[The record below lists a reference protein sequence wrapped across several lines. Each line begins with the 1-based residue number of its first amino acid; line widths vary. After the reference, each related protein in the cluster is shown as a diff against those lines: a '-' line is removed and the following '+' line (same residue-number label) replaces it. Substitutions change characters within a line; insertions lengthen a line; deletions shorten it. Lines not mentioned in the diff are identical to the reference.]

1 MPLYRRTTGPW
12 WVPST
17 RARLILESL
26 QTYGA
31 SLCLLVRL
39 SQTWTSGI
47 PMALPKSG
55 ERQSTRRSNNAYL
68 SRFSPGSPSG
78 GLTVV
83 RAAVLVC
90 VRINSCPTA
99 SCQGD
104 RCPSFSGLPAIA
116 RPMTPLR
123 QSGNGA
129 RLTAR
134 LHAKETTSMTIDVA
148 TAISRILKQE
158 GVGWVST
165 FPVCRVNNALGR
177 EGVPM
182 LMMRD
187 DRYAVA
193 VADAF
198 SRITAGSRIGV
209 CTFQGGVNAAGMQ
222 YAYAGMA
229 QAYEDGSPV
238 LCITDGVPAGA
249 SGNSQYDVASAMKTV
264 SKWFGYLDKPERT
277 PEIMRRA
284 FTMLRSGRPGPVIL
298 AIPNATATY
307 DETADPYRPVK
318 GWKSAP
324 DPADVRAAVDQ
335 LLGARNP
342 LIYAGEGV
350 IYAGA
355 SEDLK
360 ALAELVNVPVI
371 TTLKAKGAFPEN
383 HRLFVGVRGDQV
395 ARYLN
400 KSDLILAVGSS
411 LSPGRFSHAIP
422 DAAKKTIIH
431 CNVDELHINKM
442 YPTAHAVIGD
452 ARLTLQALR
461 QEVSDRT
468 SGAGRTA
475 GDVAAE
481 VRAARDEALARY
493 RQVMNSD
500 ETPINPYRV
509 YGDLMQVLDLHN
521 SFVTHESGNTRDQ
534 LSTVFDTLIPRG
546 FLGWGNVS
554 TLGFSLAAAIAA
566 KKAFPG
572 RATVAVTGEAGLG
585 YMLGNLEVLLREKLG
600 ITVVH
605 ISNGGFAGY
614 GPGFWGPG
622 HDPFTHRV
630 LGPDEVDMSK
640 VIGAL
645 GFHTERVSEPAEI
658 IPALRRALDV
668 NTSGRP
674 AYIEFFCC
682 QYPVYG
688 GWVGR
693 GSETMPKL

>member
-1 MPLYRRTTGPW
+1 
-12 WVPST
+12 
-17 RARLILESL
+17 
-26 QTYGA
+26 
-31 SLCLLVRL
+31 
-39 SQTWTSGI
+39 
-47 PMALPKSG
+47 
-55 ERQSTRRSNNAYL
+55 
-68 SRFSPGSPSG
+68 
-78 GLTVV
+78 
-83 RAAVLVC
+83 
-90 VRINSCPTA
+90 
-99 SCQGD
+99 
-104 RCPSFSGLPAIA
+104 
-116 RPMTPLR
+116 
-123 QSGNGA
+123 
-129 RLTAR
+129 
-134 LHAKETTSMTIDVA
+134 MTIDVA
-148 TAISRILKQE
+148 TGISRILKEE

-238 LCITDGVPAGA
+238 LCITDGVPAGS

-277 PEIMRRA
+277 PELMRRA

-383 HRLFVGVRGDQV
+383 HPLFVGVRGDQV
-395 ARYLN
+395 AHYLN

-411 LSPGRFSHAIP
+411 LSPGRFSHGIP
-422 DAAKKTIIH
+422 DPAKKTIIH

-461 QEVSDRT
+461 QEVSDRMA
-468 SGAGRTA
+468 GA
-475 GDVAAE
+475 
-481 VRAARDEALARY
+481 RAAPDG
-493 RQVMNSD
+493 M
-500 ETPINPYRV
+500 
-509 YGDLMQVLDLHN
+509 
-521 SFVTHESGNTRDQ
+521 
-534 LSTVFDTLIPRG
+534 
-546 FLGWGNVS
+546 
-554 TLGFSLAAAIAA
+554 
-566 KKAFPG
+566 
-572 RATVAVTGEAGLG
+572 RA
-585 YMLGNLEVLLREKLG
+585 M
-600 ITVVH
+600 
-605 ISNGGFAGY
+605 
-614 GPGFWGPG
+614 W
-622 HDPFTHRV
+622 
-630 LGPDEVDMSK
+630 
-640 VIGAL
+640 
-645 GFHTERVSEPAEI
+645 
-658 IPALRRALDV
+658 RR
-668 NTSGRP
+668 
-674 AYIEFFCC
+674 
-682 QYPVYG
+682 
-688 GWVGR
+688 
-693 GSETMPKL
+693 K

>member
-1 MPLYRRTTGPW
+1 
-12 WVPST
+12 
-17 RARLILESL
+17 
-26 QTYGA
+26 
-31 SLCLLVRL
+31 
-39 SQTWTSGI
+39 
-47 PMALPKSG
+47 
-55 ERQSTRRSNNAYL
+55 
-68 SRFSPGSPSG
+68 
-78 GLTVV
+78 
-83 RAAVLVC
+83 
-90 VRINSCPTA
+90 
-99 SCQGD
+99 
-104 RCPSFSGLPAIA
+104 
-116 RPMTPLR
+116 
-123 QSGNGA
+123 
-129 RLTAR
+129 
-134 LHAKETTSMTIDVA
+134 MTIDVA
-148 TAISRILKQE
+148 TGIVRILKQE

-238 LCITDGVPAGA
+238 LCITDGVPAGS

-277 PEIMRRA
+277 PEFMRRA

-298 AIPNATATY
+298 AVPNATATY

-324 DPADVRAAVDQ
+324 DPADVRAAVDA
-335 LLGARNP
+335 LLGARDP

-355 SEDLK
+355 SDDLK

-371 TTLKAKGAFPEN
+371 TTLKAKGAFPED
-383 HRLFVGVRGDQV
+383 HPLFVGVRGDQV
-395 ARYLN
+395 AHYLN
-400 KSDLILAVGSS
+400 KSDVILAVGSS
-411 LSPGRFSHAIP
+411 LSPGRFSHGIP

-431 CNVDELHINKM
+431 CNIDELHINKM

-468 SGAGRTA
+468 SGAGRPA
-475 GDVAAE
+475 GNVAAE

-509 YGDLMQVLDLHN
+509 YGDLMQVLDLRN

-566 KKAFPG
+566 KKAFPEQGIRGGDRRGGPWLHARQPRGSAARETRGHG
-572 RATVAVTGEAGLG
+572 RAHQQWRLCGLWTRLLGAGTRSLHTPGAGARRGGYVEGDRRPRLPHRAGERASRGHPGPAAGARRQCVGSPGVYRVHLLPVPGLRPVGWTGG
-585 YMLGNLEVLLREKLG
+585 VKRCR
-600 ITVVH
+600 
-605 ISNGGFAGY
+605 S
-614 GPGFWGPG
+614 
-622 HDPFTHRV
+622 
-630 LGPDEVDMSK
+630 
-640 VIGAL
+640 
-645 GFHTERVSEPAEI
+645 
-658 IPALRRALDV
+658 
-668 NTSGRP
+668 
-674 AYIEFFCC
+674 
-682 QYPVYG
+682 
-688 GWVGR
+688 
-693 GSETMPKL
+693 

>member
-1 MPLYRRTTGPW
+1 
-12 WVPST
+12 
-17 RARLILESL
+17 
-26 QTYGA
+26 
-31 SLCLLVRL
+31 
-39 SQTWTSGI
+39 
-47 PMALPKSG
+47 
-55 ERQSTRRSNNAYL
+55 
-68 SRFSPGSPSG
+68 
-78 GLTVV
+78 
-83 RAAVLVC
+83 
-90 VRINSCPTA
+90 
-99 SCQGD
+99 
-104 RCPSFSGLPAIA
+104 
-116 RPMTPLR
+116 
-123 QSGNGA
+123 
-129 RLTAR
+129 
-134 LHAKETTSMTIDVA
+134 MTIDVA
-148 TAISRILKQE
+148 TGISRILKQE

-198 SRITAGSRIGV
+198 SRITGGSRIGV

-238 LCITDGVPAGA
+238 LCITDGVPAGS

-277 PEIMRRA
+277 PELMRRA

-383 HRLFVGVRGDQV
+383 HPLFVGVRGDQV
-395 ARYLN
+395 AHYLN

-475 GDVAAE
+475 GNVAAE
-481 VRAARDEALARY
+481 VGG
-493 RQVMNSD
+493 
-500 ETPINPYRV
+500 P
-509 YGDLMQVLDLHN
+509 
-521 SFVTHESGNTRDQ
+521 
-534 LSTVFDTLIPRG
+534 PRG
-546 FLGWGNVS
+546 ARQIPAGHGLRREADQ
-554 TLGFSLAAAIAA
+554 SLSGVRRSDGGAGSAQFVRDARIRQHARPA
-566 KKAFPG
+566 EHRLRHADPARLF
-572 RATVAVTGEAGLG
+572 GLG
-585 YMLGNLEVLLREKLG
+585 QCLHARLQLGCCHCRQEGVSGQG
-600 ITVVH
+600 IR
-605 ISNGGFAGY
+605 GGDRRG
-614 GPGFWGPG
+614 GPWLHARQP
-622 HDPFTHRV
+622 
-630 LGPDEVDMSK
+630 
-640 VIGAL
+640 
-645 GFHTERVSEPAEI
+645 
-658 IPALRRALDV
+658 
-668 NTSGRP
+668 
-674 AYIEFFCC
+674 
-682 QYPVYG
+682 
-688 GWVGR
+688 
-693 GSETMPKL
+693 